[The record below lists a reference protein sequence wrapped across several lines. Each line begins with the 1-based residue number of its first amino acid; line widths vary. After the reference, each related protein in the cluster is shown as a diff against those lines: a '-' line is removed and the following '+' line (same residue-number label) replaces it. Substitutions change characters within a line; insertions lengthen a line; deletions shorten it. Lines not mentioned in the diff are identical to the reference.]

1 MIHVNRDANIRKSK
15 NYKLSLL
22 QYPPPPGEIPKVPTP
37 HTPLLAKQNMQAK
50 EVYF

>member
-1 MIHVNRDANIRKSK
+1 MIQVSRDANIRKSK

-22 QYPPPPGEIPKVPTP
+22 QFPPLPPPPL
-37 HTPLLAKQNMQAK
+37 TPLLAKQNMQAK